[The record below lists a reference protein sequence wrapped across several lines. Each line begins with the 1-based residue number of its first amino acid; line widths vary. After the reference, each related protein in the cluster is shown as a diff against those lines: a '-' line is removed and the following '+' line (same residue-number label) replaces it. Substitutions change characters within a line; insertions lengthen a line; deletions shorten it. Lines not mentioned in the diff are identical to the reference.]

1 MFKIKKVESSNKT
14 IRLPNDLIEQLESI
28 AAEND
33 VSFNQVVT
41 QCCQY
46 ALDHMETP
54 AVSDSVSPT
63 EAS

>member
-1 MFKIKKVESSNKT
+1 MFRIRKVESSNKT
-14 IRLPNDLIEQLESI
+14 IRLPNNLIAQLEVI

-46 ALDHMETP
+46 AIEHLEN
-54 AVSDSVSPT
+54 SDTT
-63 EAS
+63 ENQLVCNP